1 MVISEV
7 KGIWFLVAREQLEQ
21 QFGAAGFQDVLD
33 AMPAEFQHA
42 LREPLASSWYAE
54 EALQEALRAMRHTLV
69 PDADDCRALLFSCTQ
84 RGVGRFFRAM
94 MRLSSPHFVLRQV
107 PTMWK
112 HIRRDRA
119 RIDVSLGPEISY
131 VTYSRFPY
139 FSDENYRL
147 LVEGSLRALLEP
159 SVGHRVLAEVH
170 SYGDDWLRVAIRH
183 V

>member
-84 RGVGRFFRAM
+84 RGVGRFFRDDA
-94 MRLSSPHFVLRQV
+94 PFV
-107 PTMWK
+107 
-112 HIRRDRA
+112 A
-119 RIDVSLGPEISY
+119 A
-131 VTYSRFPY
+131 
-139 FSDENYRL
+139 
-147 LVEGSLRALLEP
+147 LRAAAGADDVEAHP
-159 SVGHRVLAEVH
+159 PGPRAHRRQP
-170 SYGDDWLRVAIRH
+170 GP
-183 V
+183 